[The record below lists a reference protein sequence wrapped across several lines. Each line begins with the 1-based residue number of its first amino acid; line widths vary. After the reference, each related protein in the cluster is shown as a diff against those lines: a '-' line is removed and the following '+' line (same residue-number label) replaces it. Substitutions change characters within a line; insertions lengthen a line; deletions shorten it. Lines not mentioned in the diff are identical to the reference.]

1 MKKQMKL
8 FIEYY
13 IKIMKNQLMISKN
26 IEIIK
31 ILFLKEIIKILSM
44 KKIQS
49 RIYLKKGKNHL
60 INKIFINIIL
70 IVKKRKKKLIKY
82 GRVK

>member
-1 MKKQMKL
+1 MKIIMKNQMKL

-13 IKIMKNQLMISKN
+13 IK
-26 IEIIK
+26 
-31 ILFLKEIIKILSM
+31 
-44 KKIQS
+44 
-49 RIYLKKGKNHL
+49 

-82 GRVK
+82 GLVK